1 MLRTLV
7 HEHGLKAW
15 TVIGDI
21 LSSRFNPR
29 SGKQCRLRWLHTLS
43 PAVNSDPWTAEEDKI
58 LFQQQVIQGNRWSQ
72 IARLLPGRTDSSCK
86 NRWYSTKRHLQRMAE
101 NNPTI
106 NLLHAASVSR
116 IEEMGAHNNP
126 ASSAAA
132 AGGRSSSAA
141 AAEQDDDDDDEDED
155 DGETDGLPA
164 IPSASEPVVKF
175 IAPKRMRAEKKKTMT
190 IITKFRSPRLPGVAS
205 LTNDFKP
212 SPLPSEARIDSI
224 SRQMYPSLSEAAIQ
238 LSDFASAA
246 SSLSSKDKHFFK

>member
-1 MLRTLV
+1 MLKTLV

-21 LSSRFNPR
+21 LSSQFNPR
-29 SGKQCRLRWLHTLS
+29 TGKQCRLRWLHTLS
-43 PAVNSDPWTAEEDKI
+43 PAVNPDPWTAEEDKI
-58 LFQQQVIQGNRWSQ
+58 LFQQQVLQGNRWSQ

-86 NRWYSTKRHLQRMAE
+86 NRWYSTKRHLERMAE
-101 NNPTI
+101 GNPTI

-116 IEEMGAHNNP
+116 IVEMGAQNNP
-126 ASSAAA
+126 AAAA
-132 AGGRSSSAA
+132 DGAV
-141 AAEQDDDDDDEDED
+141 AEQDDEDDSDED
-155 DGETDGLPA
+155 DDNDAVPA
-164 IPSASEPVVKF
+164 NPSASEPFVKF
-175 IAPKRMRAEKKKTMT
+175 VAQKRMRAEKKKTMT

-212 SPLPSEARIDSI
+212 SPLPSEARIDSF

-246 SSLSSKDKHFFK
+246 SSLSSKEKHFFSS